1 VYSFWATFFRS
12 LGKAILLHF
21 PFRRRPGRTI
31 LLSFPSRTLQAAVL
45 RRGAL
50 QMGLPLAR
58 QEISQKN
65 HFLYKEFSNFG
76 WSLQL
81 AILSPFLASRK
92 PSGVS
97 QKALP

>member
-1 VYSFWATFFRS
+1 MRKP
-12 LGKAILLHF
+12 GKAILLHF

-31 LLSFPSRTLQAAVL
+31 LLSFPSTAL
-45 RRGAL
+45 RVAILLSGAR

-58 QEISQKN
+58 PENRKKKQ
-65 HFLYKEFSNFG
+65 FLHEEFINFG

-92 PSGVS
+92 PCGVS